1 MEFKHRDPEAV
12 STMADILDLYRSRT
26 AGEFRCL
33 DVSCTN
39 IEDGNLRMALSNRT
53 FNKGLMALAVH
64 SCWGLLSG
72 VTFAKSLRSC
82 GNLRILDVSDMQG
95 AYPEVAKICCTAVK
109 HCRKLLVLNMS
120 ENDVVFEHMLTL
132 FCRIAKY
139 GCHLQQLQLRK
150 VVVVDVP
157 TTFTFVGGMLGPCA
171 LLMYKLMRTC
181 LNRLDLT
188 GLKVSGDQLKTGVFF
203 ELIRRNCCLVE
214 LRKDD
219 LFTAL
224 PGIPTVLDC
233 RRLRHHDCVASSPH
247 LPDRNWPARFN
258 EEPAAEGQE
267 LPAFRRETEDAARS
281 CIKETSDTWVETSC
295 RE

>member
-120 ENDVVFEHMLTL
+120 ENDVVFEHVLNL

-139 GCHLQQLQLRK
+139 GCHLQQLQL
-150 VVVVDVP
+150 P
-157 TTFTFVGGMLGPCA
+157 
-171 LLMYKLMRTC
+171 
-181 LNRLDLT
+181 
-188 GLKVSGDQLKTGVFF
+188 
-203 ELIRRNCCLVE
+203 
-214 LRKDD
+214 
-219 LFTAL
+219 
-224 PGIPTVLDC
+224 
-233 RRLRHHDCVASSPH
+233 
-247 LPDRNWPARFN
+247 
-258 EEPAAEGQE
+258 
-267 LPAFRRETEDAARS
+267 
-281 CIKETSDTWVETSC
+281 
-295 RE
+295 